1 MPKARARHI
10 LVPTEEDC
18 VKLKKE
24 ILEGLDFADAARRF
38 SQCPS
43 GRDGGDL
50 GEFFRG
56 QMVPEFDQ
64 VVFSEPLGEVVG
76 PVKTDFGYH
85 LIEILD
91 RS

>member
-1 MPKARARHI
+1 MPKACARHI
-10 LVPTEEDC
+10 LVATEEAC
-18 VKLKKE
+18 MKLKNE
-24 ILEGLDFADAARRF
+24 IIAGLDFADAAKKF

-43 GRDGGDL
+43 GRKGGDL

-64 VVFSEPLGEVVG
+64 IVFTEPLGEVLG